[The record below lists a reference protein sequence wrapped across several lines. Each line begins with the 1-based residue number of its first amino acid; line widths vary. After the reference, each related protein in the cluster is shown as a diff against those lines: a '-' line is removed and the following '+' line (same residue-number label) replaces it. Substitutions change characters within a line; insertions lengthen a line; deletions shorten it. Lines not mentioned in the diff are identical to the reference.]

1 MKSIL
6 EDIAAGDP
14 TGVARCLDEYGGL
27 VWTLADR
34 YLRGQRQEVED
45 AVQDV
50 FVNIWLAAPKY
61 DSTKGAEASYI
72 ATIAHR
78 RLLDHR
84 RRLMSQRAL
93 TSRAAARGDAPSQG
107 APPRLG
113 EEDGARLGEEF
124 SRLPEDEQTA
134 VWLSVTR
141 GLSHREIAT
150 ATGSPVGTVK
160 TRIRR
165 AMIRLQSTLSPV
177 RAGGIA

>member
-27 VWTLADR
+27 VWTLANR
-34 YLRGQRQEVED
+34 YLHGQRQEVED

-50 FVNIWLAAPKY
+50 FVNLWLAAPKY
-61 DSTKGAEASYI
+61 DSSKGAEASYV

-93 TSRAAARGDAPSQG
+93 TRRAARHAEDPV
-107 APPRLG
+107 PRMAD
-113 EEDGARLGEEF
+113 EDRARLGEEF
-124 SRLPEDEQTA
+124 SRLPEDEQTV
-134 VWLSVTR
+134 VWLSVTH

-150 ATGSPVGTVK
+150 ATDSPVGTVK
-160 TRIRR
+160 SRIRR
-165 AMIRLQSTLSPV
+165 AMLRLQATLSPA

>member
-1 MKSIL
+1 MTSIL
-6 EDIAAGDP
+6 TDIAAGDP

-61 DSTKGAEASYI
+61 DASKGAEASYI

-78 RLLDHR
+78 RLVDHR

-93 TSRAAARGDAPSQG
+93 ALRSAERDGDISEMVPEID
-107 APPRLG
+107 R
-113 EEDGARLGEEF
+113 ARLGEEF

-141 GLSHREIAT
+141 GLSHREIAK

-165 AMIRLQSTLSPV
+165 AMLRLQVALSPV
-177 RAGGIA
+177 RAGGLA

>member
-1 MKSIL
+1 MESIL
-6 EDIAAGDP
+6 KDIAAGDP

-34 YLRGQRQEVED
+34 YLRGQRHEIED

-50 FVNIWLAAPKY
+50 FVTIWLAAPKY
-61 DSTKGAEASYI
+61 DPAKGAEASYI

-93 TSRAAARGDAPSQG
+93 AQRTTDRHSDPAPITFGSDE
-107 APPRLG
+107 R
-113 EEDGARLGEEF
+113 ARLGEEF
-124 SRLPEDEQTA
+124 SRLPDDEQTA

-141 GLSHREIAT
+141 GLSHREIAK
-150 ATGSPVGTVK
+150 ATDSPVGTVK
-160 TRIRR
+160 TRLRR
-165 AMIRLQSTLSPV
+165 VMLRLHATLSPP

>member
-1 MKSIL
+1 MRSIL

-14 TGVARCLDEYGGL
+14 TGVSRCLDEYGGL

-50 FVNIWLAAPKY
+50 FVNIWLAAQRY
-61 DSTKGAEASYI
+61 DPSKGAEASYI

-93 TSRAAARGDAPSQG
+93 LQHAGSQRGEDPPARIPDDERAK
-107 APPRLG
+107 
-113 EEDGARLGEEF
+113 LGEEF
-124 SRLPEDEQTA
+124 ARLPDDEQTA

-141 GLSHREIAT
+141 GLSHREIAK
-150 ATGSPVGTVK
+150 ATNAPIGTVK
-160 TRIRR
+160 TRLRR
-165 AMIRLQSTLSPV
+165 AMMRLHATLRPS
-177 RAGGIA
+177 RAGGAA

>member
-1 MKSIL
+1 MASIL
-6 EDIAAGDP
+6 KDIAAGDP

-34 YLRGQRQEVED
+34 YLRGQRHEIED

-50 FVNIWLAAPKY
+50 FVSIWLAAPKY
-61 DSTKGAEASYI
+61 DPAKGAEASFI

-84 RRLMSQRAL
+84 RRLISRRAL
-93 TSRAAARGDAPSQG
+93 AQQAATALNASAQTPGDDD
-107 APPRLG
+107 R
-113 EEDGARLGEEF
+113 ARLGEEF
-124 SRLPEDEQTA
+124 SRLPDDEQTA

-141 GLSHREIAT
+141 GLTHREIAK
-150 ATGSPVGTVK
+150 ATDSPVGTVK
-160 TRIRR
+160 TRLRR
-165 AMIRLQSTLSPV
+165 AMIRLQATLSPA

>member
-6 EDIAAGDP
+6 EDIAAGDS

-61 DSTKGAEASYI
+61 DPSKGAEASYI

-84 RRLMSQRAL
+84 RRLMSRRALAQRATAQTDVPAQL
-93 TSRAAARGDAPSQG
+93 A
-107 APPRLG
+107 
-113 EEDGARLGEEF
+113 EDDRTRLGEEF
-124 SRLPEDEQTA
+124 SRLPHDEQTA

-141 GLSHREIAT
+141 GLSHREIAK
-150 ATGSPVGTVK
+150 ATGSPIGTVK
-160 TRIRR
+160 TRLRR
-165 AMIRLQSTLSPV
+165 AMIRLQSTLSPTLSPA

>member
-1 MKSIL
+1 MTSIL
-6 EDIAAGDP
+6 EDIAAGDS

-61 DSTKGAEASYI
+61 DPAKGAEASYI

-78 RLLDHR
+78 RLVDHR

-93 TSRAAARGDAPSQG
+93 AQRTPGHPGDAKPHL
-107 APPRLG
+107 ADDDR
-113 EEDGARLGEEF
+113 ARLGEEF

-141 GLSHREIAT
+141 GLSHREIAK
-150 ATGSPVGTVK
+150 ATGSPIGTVK
-160 TRIRR
+160 TRLRR